1 VLGESVAL
9 ADISALILI
18 LIAMAVVLTPN
29 FNLKQ
34 LFQRKS
40 DTQ

>member
-1 VLGESVAL
+1 VLGESVSM

-29 FNLKQ
+29 FKIKDF
-34 LFQRKS
+34 FQRKS
-40 DTQ
+40 ET